1 MTPNEPLADLRPG
14 LVGRLLAW
22 RPQSHALWLRILVA
36 IALTGLAAWMRIA
49 LAPAESGGRFISFSL
64 AVVLCTIY
72 GGFLAGLVS
81 TVLGMLLANFFL
93 VRPYGSLVFADPV
106 EALWLNGWHLITQ
119 LVVTASIALV
129 QRQHRRLQDA
139 AALVQ
144 QGHKQLEDTFEH
156 SATGMAH
163 SHIDGRW
170 IRVNRTY
177 CELVGYTQ
185 AEILG
190 MTFKDFTHPDDIDI
204 DLDNLARTLAGDID
218 HYNIE
223 KRYIHKQGHVIWVY
237 LTLSLI
243 RKADGTPDYLIAVV
257 QDVSRRKASEAAL
270 ETSEKLL
277 LQAQN
282 IARMATW
289 QADLTTQHF
298 QLLWGS
304 HNIIRVPVAG
314 LSASQMIEITHP
326 DDRQTMIEKWS
337 LAVQGKQPY
346 DLEYRVVIDGE
357 VRWLSVQADFERDA
371 QGRAVRALGVTY
383 DITARK
389 RAELEVLRLNAS
401 LEQRIQAR
409 TQALKG
415 AYEELESYSYAV
427 AHDLRSP
434 LRIINGFAMAIRE
447 DNPTL
452 DPDSQQHLERIM
464 GASKKM
470 GELIDGLLQLSQFA
484 RGEPLRTRVNLSAI
498 ATRQLEELAS
508 QEPQRQVTWEIEPG
522 LTAMADAPLV
532 EALLQ
537 NLLSN
542 AWKYTAKA
550 PHAHIRMHT
559 VTHNGQPHFCISDNG
574 AGFDMARVDKLFMP
588 FQRLHMPHE
597 FHGLGIGLA
606 TAMRIV
612 QRHGGE
618 LRAESIP
625 GQGAT
630 FCFTLPDDPSA
641 ASGQQSA
648 ASAVAVQSE

>member
-1 MTPNEPLADLRPG
+1 MMPHVPPADPRPT
-14 LVGRLLAW
+14 LVGWLLAW
-22 RPQSHALWLRILVA
+22 RPQTHALWIRVLVA
-36 IALTGLAAWMRIA
+36 VFLTALAAWMRIA
-49 LAPAESGGRFISFSL
+49 LAPAESGGRFITFSL
-64 AVVLCTIY
+64 AVVLCTVY
-72 GGFLAGLVS
+72 GGFFAGMVS
-81 TVLGMLLANFFL
+81 TVLGMLLANFYL
-93 VRPYGSLVFADPV
+93 VQPYGSLAFTDPV
-106 EALWLNGWHLITQ
+106 EAVWLNAWHFITQ
-119 LVVTASIALV
+119 LAVMGSIALV

-139 AALVQ
+139 AELVQ

-170 IRVNRTY
+170 IRVNQTY
-177 CELVGYTQ
+177 CDLIGYTHDEVL
-185 AEILG
+185 A
-190 MTFKDFTHPDDIDI
+190 MTFADFTHPDDIGI
-204 DLDNLARTLAGDID
+204 DLDNLSRTLAGEID

-223 KRYIHKQGHVIWVY
+223 KRYIHKQGHAIWVY

-257 QDVSRRKASEAAL
+257 QDVSRRKAFEAAL

-277 LQAQN
+277 RQAQH
-282 IARMATW
+282 IARMTSW
-289 QADLTTQHF
+289 QVDLGTQHF
-298 QLLWGS
+298 HFLWGV
-304 HNIIRVPVAG
+304 HHIARLPVDG
-314 LSASQMIEITHP
+314 MSASEMIEITHP
-326 DDRQTMIEKWS
+326 DDREMMMKKWS

-346 DLEYRVVIDGE
+346 DIEYRVVVDGE
-357 VRWLSVQADFERDA
+357 VRWISAQAEFERDA
-371 QGRAVRALGVTY
+371 QGRAVRALGVSY
-383 DITARK
+383 DVTARK
-389 RAELEVLRLNAS
+389 HAEQEVLRLNAS

-434 LRIINGFAMAIRE
+434 LRIINGFAMAIKE
-447 DNPTL
+447 DNPSL

-484 RGEPLRTRVNLSAI
+484 RGEPRRTRVNLSAI
-498 ATRQLEELAS
+498 AARQLEELAS
-508 QEPQRQVTWEIEPG
+508 QEPQRRVTWDVEPG
-522 LTAMADAPLV
+522 LTAMADAPLID
-532 EALLQ
+532 ALLQ

-542 AWKYTAKA
+542 AWKYTARA
-550 PHAHIRMHT
+550 PDAHIRMYA
-559 VTHNGQPHFCISDNG
+559 VSRNGQLHFCISDNG
-574 AGFDMARVDKLFMP
+574 AGFDMTRVDKLFMP

-597 FHGLGIGLA
+597 FSGLGIGLA

-618 LRAESIP
+618 LRAESIA

-630 FCFTLPDDPSA
+630 FCFTLPDDMSAMSEQQRA
-641 ASGQQSA
+641 AS
-648 ASAVAVQSE
+648 VAVVQGE